1 MIAFIAGMMFGSI
14 GACFTL
20 LLFIGA
26 KMNDRCYECT
36 RGRQIDKD

>member
-26 KMNDRCYECT
+26 RQNSRCNECIRRMT
-36 RGRQIDKD
+36 DGK